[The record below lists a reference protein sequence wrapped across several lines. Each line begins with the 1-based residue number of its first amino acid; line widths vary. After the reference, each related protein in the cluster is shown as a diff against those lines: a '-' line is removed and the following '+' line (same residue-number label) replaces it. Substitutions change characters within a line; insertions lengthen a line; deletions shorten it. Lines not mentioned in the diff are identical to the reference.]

1 MIVSRPQMSQL
12 VAETPAKGRKRKPWV
27 FVGLEEVA
35 SDVSLRTASQQWLQK
50 QNALHKPVT
59 NSSHMQYCFSWD
71 TDGRLKIEETG
82 SCNDKKNTAVS
93 KRAWANAYAH
103 RSPAQAVKLMR
114 RAGIP
119 EDEIPDQNQVKNQRY
134 SLSKDNKLP
143 VVPVECLDDLRS
155 FLANPPQKCW
165 CWRIT

>member
-1 MIVSRPQMSQL
+1 MI
-12 VAETPAKGRKRKPWV
+12 GRCHACEKCDK
-27 FVGLEEVA
+27 
-35 SDVSLRTASQQWLQK
+35 
-50 QNALHKPVT
+50 
-59 NSSHMQYCFSWD
+59 QYCFSWD

-82 SCNDKKNTAVS
+82 SCNNKKNTAVL
-93 KRAWANAYAH
+93 KRARAKAYAH
-103 RSPAQAVKLMR
+103 HSPAQAVKLMR

-155 FLANPPQKCW
+155 FLANPPEKMLALEDHMILSEE
-165 CWRIT
+165 RIVIPFCLKSPNI